1 MVLKGHLL
9 LVPCL
14 AYISL
19 SLASFPDKS
28 LGEEDDID
36 VDTDTDL
43 QLTGKVRLKF
53 RQLF

>member
-19 SLASFPDKS
+19 SLATFPDKS

-36 VDTDTDL
+36 VDTDL
-43 QLTGKVRLKF
+43 QLTGKVKLKF

>member
-19 SLASFPDKS
+19 SLATFPDKS

-36 VDTDTDL
+36 VDTDL
-43 QLTGKVRLKF
+43 QLAGKVRVKI
-53 RQLF
+53 

>member
-19 SLASFPDKS
+19 SLATFTDKS

-36 VDTDTDL
+36 VDTDL
-43 QLTGKVRLKF
+43 QLAGKVRVKI
-53 RQLF
+53 